1 MAHHSSRSAGLGKVH
16 GSIINV
22 MIVDDSVV
30 ARRVLT
36 RILEADER
44 FSVIGNFSDADQAV
58 AALADQRTDMILLD
72 IEMPGRTGPDSIPDL
87 LRVSDNAMIVMLSGH
102 HAENGTVAIEAIGRG
117 ARDIITKPVAGH
129 FSDAFACALTERL
142 LTIYTGQ
149 DKSTWTGED
158 GRRAAQAQGLTCPP
172 RALGIGA
179 STGGIHALT
188 TFLGALGPTP
198 RVPIF
203 VTQHLPADFLPFFA
217 DQLAR
222 ETAFSVLLAED
233 GMTVVG
239 GNIYV
244 ASGQAHLTVTRT
256 RHRHIQIR
264 HSFAKC
270 RHGAFPA
277 VDPMFMSLA
286 EVYGA
291 GACAIVLSGMGRDG
305 MAGAEAIVRAGGSV
319 IAQDS
324 ASSVV
329 WGMPGVVVQA
339 GLACLTLP
347 PEEAA
352 RALADSWKIAA

>member
-1 MAHHSSRSAGLGKVH
+1 MPGA
-16 GSIINV
+16 IINV

-30 ARRVLT
+30 ARRVLS
-36 RILEADER
+36 RILDADGR
-44 FSVIGNFSDADQAV
+44 FAVVGSFSDAAQAL
-58 AALADQRTDMILLD
+58 AALSRQQTDMILLD
-72 IEMPGRTGPDSIPDL
+72 IEMPGQNGTDSLPDL
-87 LRVSDNAMIVMLSGH
+87 LEASHNALIVMLSGH
-102 HAENGTVAIEAIGRG
+102 HAENGAVAMEAIARG

-142 LTIYTGQ
+142 SAIHIGQ
-149 DKSTWTGED
+149 DKSCWKGEE
-158 GRRAAQAQGLTCPP
+158 AKATALQGLTCPP
-172 RALGIGA
+172 RAIGIGA

-188 TFLGALGPTP
+188 AFLGALGGPP

-203 VTQHLPADFLPFFA
+203 ITQHLPADFLPFFA
-217 DQLAR
+217 EQLAR
-222 ETAFSVLLAED
+222 ETQFPVRLAED
-233 GMTVVG
+233 GMPVAG
-239 GNIYV
+239 GHIYV
-244 ASGQAHLTVTRT
+244 APGQAHLTVVRT
-256 RHRHIQIR
+256 AQRYIQIR
-264 HSFAKC
+264 HSYAKC
-270 RHGAFPA
+270 RHAAYPA

-305 MAGAEAIVRAGGSV
+305 LAGAEAIVRAGGSV

-352 RALADSWKIAA
+352 RTLAESWKIAA

>member
-1 MAHHSSRSAGLGKVH
+1 MHESVIS
-16 GSIINV
+16 V
-22 MIVDDSVV
+22 MVVDDSVV
-30 ARRVLT
+30 ARRVLA
-36 RILEADER
+36 RILDADPR
-44 FSVIGNFSDADQAV
+44 FSVVGSYSDANQAI
-58 AALADQRTDMILLD
+58 AALSHQKTDMILLD
-72 IEMPGRTGPDSIPDL
+72 IEMPGRTGSDSLPEL
-87 LRVSDNAMIVMLSGH
+87 LQVSDNAMVVMLSGH
-102 HAENGTVAIEAIGRG
+102 HSEGGTVAIEALARG

-142 LTIYTGQ
+142 STLFS
-149 DKSTWTGED
+149 DKACWAGEE
-158 GRRAAQAQGLTCPP
+158 GRRPPQPKGLTCPP
-172 RALGIGA
+172 RVIGIGA

-188 TFLGALGPTP
+188 AFLAALGGPP

-203 VTQHLPADFLPFFA
+203 VTQHLPADFLPFFV

-222 ETAFSVLLAED
+222 ETQFPVHLAEE
-233 GMTVVG
+233 GMPVVG
-239 GNIYV
+239 GHIYI
-244 ASGQAHLTVTRT
+244 APGQAHLTVTRT
-256 RHRHIQIR
+256 SHRHIHISYS
-264 HSFAKC
+264 HAKC
-270 RHGAFPA
+270 RHGAYPA

-286 EVYGA
+286 QVYGA

-347 PEEAA
+347 PDEAA
-352 RALADSWKIAA
+352 RTLTESWKVAA

>member
-1 MAHHSSRSAGLGKVH
+1 
-16 GSIINV
+16 

-30 ARRVLT
+30 ARRILS

-44 FSVIGNFSDADQAV
+44 FSVVGSFSNADQAV
-58 AALADQRTDMILLD
+58 EALSDQKTDMILLD
-72 IEMPGRTGPDSIPDL
+72 IEMPGRTGPDSLPDL
-87 LRVSDNAMIVMLSGH
+87 LRVSGNAMIVMLSGH
-102 HAENGTVAIEAIGRG
+102 HSEGGTVAVEAMARG

-142 LTIYTGQ
+142 SAIFS
-149 DKSTWTGED
+149 DKASWTGEE
-158 GRRAAQAQGLTCPP
+158 GRRPTQPEGLTCPP
-172 RALGIGA
+172 RAIGIGA
-179 STGGIHALT
+179 STGGIHAMT
-188 TFLGALGPTP
+188 TFLGALGGPP

-203 VTQHLPADFLPFFA
+203 VTQHLPADFLPFFT

-222 ETAFSVLLAED
+222 ETQFPVHLAEE
-233 GMTVVG
+233 GMLVVG
-239 GNIYV
+239 GHIYV
-244 ASGQAHLTVTRT
+244 APGQAHLTVTRT
-256 RHRHIQIR
+256 MHRHIQIR
-264 HSFAKC
+264 YSHAKC
-270 RHGAFPA
+270 RHGAYPA

-286 EVYGA
+286 EVYGS
-291 GACAIVLSGMGRDG
+291 GACGIVLSGMGRDG

-347 PEEAA
+347 PEEAG
-352 RALADSWKIAA
+352 RTLVESWKVAA